1 MSQDYIGA
9 ARPTY
14 LYIYI
19 AGTVL
24 LLIAP
29 LIGLY
34 PVLGTN
40 MLCFAIFA
48 TGYYL
53 LLGCTGLPSLGH
65 AAFFGVG
72 GYLAGYGIKVIG
84 ITPEVALLAGALN
97 GAVLGL
103 IMGIVAV
110 RRSGIVFAMVTLA
123 LAQIVYFL
131 CVQIPQTGGE
141 DGIVGISRGMLFGV
155 IDLSSDTVM
164 YYVTLFF
171 FLAIFYFILRVV
183 RSPFGLL
190 LSAIKHSEY
199 RVISVGFKPNNYK
212 LLVFVISASIS
223 GLAGSLKA
231 MSTGVATLG
240 DVHWMTS
247 GYVLLMVLLGGLGTI
262 LGPTVGALVLVFL
275 ENKLGAIGVFLGSV
289 TGISWFGTLGQ
300 SVPMVL
306 GVLFVLCVIVFRQ
319 GIAGGL
325 MLLLERISS
334 NRKRPDDPG
343 DFD

>member
-9 ARPTY
+9 TRSVH
-14 LYIYI
+14 LYMYA
-19 AGTVL
+19 AGAIL
-24 LLIAP
+24 LLAAP
-29 LIGLY
+29 FLGLY
-34 PVLGTN
+34 PVLGAN

-72 GYLAGYGIKVIG
+72 GYLAGYGIKVMG
-84 ITPEVALLAGALN
+84 ITPEVALLAGILS

-103 IMGIVAV
+103 IMGVVAV

-123 LAQIVYFL
+123 LAQIIYFL

-141 DGIVGISRGMLFGV
+141 DGIVGIDREMLFGV
-155 IDLSSDTVM
+155 INLANDTVM
-164 YYVTLFF
+164 YYVVLFVF
-171 FLAIFYFILRVV
+171 IVVFAFILRVM
-183 RSPFGLL
+183 RSPLGLL
-190 LSAIKHSEY
+190 ASAIKHSEH

-212 LLVFVISASIS
+212 LLIFVISASIS

-231 MSTGVATLG
+231 ISTGVATLG

-262 LGPTVGALVLVFL
+262 LGPAVGALALVFL
-275 ENKLGAIGVFLGSV
+275 ENKLGAIGSLLGDA

-306 GVLFVLCVIVFRQ
+306 GFLFVLCVIVFRQ

-325 MLLLERISS
+325 MLLFERMLQS
-334 NRKRPDDPG
+334 RRPDHPG
-343 DFD
+343 DLDR